1 MASFLSWS
9 EWLTIK
15 ESNARKR
22 AVRAAVQGTGV
33 ELPGSYAACP
43 STNVQAM
50 DAASKTGKVSKLPK
64 SYWRKFK
71 EEKFSPRPDNAV
83 DRWIQA
89 AQELGDDVNSMVGHA
104 KGEEDKLEKEKEE
117 KKKKADDED
126 RKAKESGPEDDSEET
141 PKDKE
146 TQEAE
151 KKTWKS
157 LRQIHKER
165 LPQFQKHKEEK
176 SSGSQH
182 DEQWSPL
189 RGW

>member
-9 EWLTIK
+9 EWLSIK

-22 AVRAAVQGTGV
+22 AVKAAVQGTGP

-50 DAASKTGKVSKLPK
+50 DSAEKTGKVSKLPK

-104 KGEEDKLEKEKEE
+104 KGEEDKLDKEE
-117 KKKKADDED
+117 KDKKKKADDED
-126 RKAKESGPEDDSEET
+126 KKAKETEPDDEADDT

-165 LPQFQKHKEEK
+165 LPQFKKHKGGE

-189 RGW
+189 GGW